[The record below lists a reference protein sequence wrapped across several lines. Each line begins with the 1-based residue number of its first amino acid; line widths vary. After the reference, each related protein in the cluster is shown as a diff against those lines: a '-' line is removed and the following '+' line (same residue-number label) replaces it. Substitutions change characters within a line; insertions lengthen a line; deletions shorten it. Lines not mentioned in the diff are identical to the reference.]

1 MSIIYICIL
10 NIKTR
15 ALCTKPRVPFPIHT
29 IYWKCAAHQMASTQL
44 NFRTRFWALLKTGKR
59 CLRLSHVQKLIL
71 DTFYFLSVPF
81 FDKIAS
87 KETSMP
93 HFLVNIL
100 FRDKMHRY
108 KKYTK
113 KILSN
118 SQKWYGSY
126 DTGVLQCRSITGSG
140 QIWTLDAEKTV
151 WTCHKMNLEKFW
163 PFY

>member
-113 KILSN
+113 KKF
-118 SQKWYGSY
+118 SQIHRNDMDLTIPEYFNAEVSQARARFERWTVKKLFERVIKW
-126 DTGVLQCRSITGSG
+126 I
-140 QIWTLDAEKTV
+140 
-151 WTCHKMNLEKFW
+151 
-163 PFY
+163 

>member
-113 KILSN
+113 KNSLKFTEMIWILRYRST
-118 SQKWYGSY
+118 SIQKYHRLGP
-126 DTGVLQCRSITGSG
+126 D
-140 QIWTLDAEKTV
+140 LDAGR
-151 WTCHKMNLEKFW
+151 
-163 PFY
+163 